1 METALKALNSLWSV
15 LGEMSPYLLLGFA
28 IAGALS
34 VLVSARMVERHL
46 GGSGFWP
53 VFKASLFGVPLPLCS
68 CGVIPVG
75 ASLRRQG
82 ASRGAT
88 VAFLISTPQT
98 GVDSIMVTF
107 SLMGLAFAIFRP
119 LAAFISGLLGGS
131 LVALATKDTHHA
143 GTNDTP
149 AASCHDGACA
159 TDNNGDDELP
169 HGLMARLRS
178 AAVYGFL
185 TLPQDVGR
193 SMLAG
198 LIIAAVITAIV
209 PRDFFAGT
217 LSGGILAMMGM
228 MLLAIPVYVCAT
240 ASVPIAAA
248 LIATGVSPGVALVF
262 LMTGPAT
269 NAATITTIWRTMGPR
284 TAVLY
289 LFSVAVT
296 ALASGLTLDYLI
308 PVIGGAGVPEMGWM
322 LPPAARTAMAVILLA
337 VLIVGAI
344 RSYLPSHRYAS
355 SPKDLLAGEGESA
368 IELQITGMT
377 CNHCRQA
384 VERAL
389 KEVPHSQAV
398 EVDLRSGLGEPRVEF
413 SGACEAR
420 HVGKDFSRAGRGA
433 ERSRQDR
440 AEDRAEHSPADG
452 VARQRARPA
461 AGFHYLAEGSAGQ
474 QAERGAY
481 HYSQRHL

>member
-15 LGEMSPYLLLGFA
+15 LGDMSPYLLLGFA
-28 IAGALS
+28 VAGALS
-34 VLVSARMVERHL
+34 VLISARTVERHL
-46 GGSGFWP
+46 GGTGFWP
-53 VFKASLFGVPLPLCS
+53 VFKAALFGVPLPLCS

-107 SLMGLAFAIFRP
+107 SLLGITFAIYRP
-119 LAAFISGLLGGS
+119 LAALISGLLGGS
-131 LVALATKDTHHA
+131 LVALGTKDTPP
-143 GTNDTP
+143 GETDNTP
-149 AASCHDGACA
+149 APLCHDGACTPGTA
-159 TDNNGDDELP
+159 AVNGDVRPDP
-169 HGLMARLRS
+169 MARLR
-178 AAVYGFL
+178 AAAMYGFL

-198 LIIAAVITAIV
+198 LVIAAIITAIV
-209 PRDFFAGT
+209 PPDFFTGV
-217 LSGGILAMMGM
+217 LSGGILAMMAM
-228 MLLAIPVYVCAT
+228 MVLAIPVYVCAT

-269 NAATITTIWRTMGPR
+269 NAATITTIWRTMGPK

-289 LFSVAVT
+289 LLSVAVT

-308 PVIGGAGVPEMGWM
+308 PVVGGAGVPEMGWM
-322 LPPAARTAMAVILLA
+322 LPPTVRTMLAAILLA
-337 VLIVGAI
+337 VLIAGAI
-344 RSYLPSHRYAS
+344 RSYLPSHTHVS
-355 SPKDLLAGEGESA
+355 SPKDLLAGEGESL
-368 IELQITGMT
+368 IELKVTGMT

-389 KEVPHSQAV
+389 KEVPRSQAV
-398 EVDLRSGLGEPRVEF
+398 EVDLRSGRAIVTGSPEPDELTRAIESLGYT
-413 SGACEAR
+413 
-420 HVGKDFSRAGRGA
+420 A
-433 ERSRQDR
+433 EVI
-440 AEDRAEHSPADG
+440 AK
-452 VARQRARPA
+452 A
-461 AGFHYLAEGSAGQ
+461 AGDN
-474 QAERGAY
+474 QAV
-481 HYSQRHL
+481 

>member
-15 LGEMSPYLLLGFA
+15 LGDMSPYLLLGFA

-34 VLVSARMVERHL
+34 VLISARTVERHL
-46 GGSGFWP
+46 GGAGFWP
-53 VFKASLFGVPLPLCS
+53 VFKAALFGVPLPLCS

-107 SLMGLAFAIFRP
+107 SLMGLTFAIFRP
-119 LAAFISGLLGGS
+119 LAALISGLLGGS
-131 LVALATKDTHHA
+131 LVAMATKDTPPA
-143 GTNDTP
+143 GTDNAP
-149 AASCHDGACA
+149 APPCHDGACSTNSA
-159 TDNNGDDELP
+159 AADELP
-169 HGLMARLRS
+169 HGPMARLRA

-198 LIIAAVITAIV
+198 LVIAAVITTIV
-209 PRDFFAGT
+209 PQDFFAGV
-217 LSGGILAMMGM
+217 LSGGILAMLAM
-228 MLLAIPVYVCAT
+228 MVLAIPVYVCAT

-269 NAATITTIWRTMGPR
+269 NAATITTIWRTMGSK

-289 LFSVAVT
+289 LLSVAVT
-296 ALASGLTLDYLI
+296 ALVSGQTLDYLI
-308 PVIGGAGVPEMGWM
+308 PVIGDPGKQEMGWM
-322 LPPAARTAMAVILLA
+322 LPPTVRTFLAVILLA

-344 RSYLPSHRYAS
+344 RSYLPSHKHVS
-355 SPKDLLAGEGESA
+355 SPKDLLGGQGESA
-368 IELQITGMT
+368 VELQITGMT

-389 KEVPHSQAV
+389 KEVPQSQAV
-398 EVDLRSGLGEPRVEF
+398 EVDLRSGRAVVTGSPEPVELVKAVESLGY
-413 SGACEAR
+413 A
-420 HVGKDFSRAGRGA
+420 A
-433 ERSRQDR
+433 EVIEKTFDDDQT
-440 AEDRAEHSPADG
+440 
-452 VARQRARPA
+452 V
-461 AGFHYLAEGSAGQ
+461 
-474 QAERGAY
+474 
-481 HYSQRHL
+481 